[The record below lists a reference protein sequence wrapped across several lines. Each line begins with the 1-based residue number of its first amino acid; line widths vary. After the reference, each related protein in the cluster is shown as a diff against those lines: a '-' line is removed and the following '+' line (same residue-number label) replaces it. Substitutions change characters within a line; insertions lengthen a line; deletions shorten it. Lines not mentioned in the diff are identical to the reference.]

1 MQHELKQVEVRLKL
15 TDKAGVFSMERIDTP
30 EKAVSVLAPVLA
42 ELDREE
48 VCVVNL
54 DGKGRPINFN
64 VVSIGS
70 VNTSLVTGRELYK
83 TAILSNAAGMI
94 MLHNHPSSDLQM
106 SVSDR
111 NVTEKMMYASL
122 LLDIEFYDHVIVAGG
137 TGKTFSIRENVPELF
152 EPSHYAHLISHVAD
166 GVKEEAFYHG
176 TSPVTYEIL
185 QIKDGSDGE
194 QYRFWGMNYV
204 QETGLQV
211 NVSDYESKYQGELKP
226 GETLDTLYE
235 RFNLYRP
242 EDFTGHSLS
251 VSDVIVLKSG
261 GDKKAFYVDYVGF
274 SERKDFFEER
284 FERTERQKKIIADFR
299 EKTEKYFNPVEGM
312 NAAKVEERVR
322 KYLMNTTIGQN
333 LLIQIGEVVVYGSR
347 CRGTEKTDSD
357 IDIVFE
363 YKGDI
368 REDDLFNL
376 FHEDRLS
383 IGIHKVDINPI
394 KEDKSG
400 NIAEFLQQ
408 ATIYMESEMVF
419 SIGDR
424 YIYIQDATEGYDY
437 TIYGSDMKEIDGG
450 VYDDPDISIYEA
462 LDEIVADLRE
472 YPDGNIVKGSVRKDS
487 PLVPVNLDELEEAVE
502 RSRYVP
508 PKITYTVAECG
519 EFHSMGRYRDDVE
532 NVNEAIALWNDYRE
546 GTLNGVPSIGILL
559 HTQGQS
565 ERDDAQV
572 DLVSGKTM
580 DLDMIRYYPEINT
593 EETAIQKI
601 CELVENLHDVE
612 VIGKVPENVSA
623 ELLLREFDPKQEIYN
638 EEERSLIKEY
648 AAQVKDI
655 QKTRDLARNICY
667 QEKFGNQDV
676 ALVVIEA
683 RREMQE
689 RQGEKEERLR
699 QKKR

>member
-70 VNTSLVTGRELYK
+70 VNASLVTGRELYK

-106 SVSDR
+106 SKMDR
-111 NVTEKMMYASL
+111 DVTEKMMYASL
-122 LLDIEFYDHVIVAGG
+122 LLDIAFYDHIIVAGG
-137 TGKTFSIRENVPELF
+137 TGETFSMRENAPELF
-152 EPSHYAHLISHVAD
+152 EPSHYAHLISRVAD
-166 GVKEEAFYHG
+166 GVKEETSYQK

-185 QIKDGSDGE
+185 QIKDGSNGE
-194 QYRFWGMNYV
+194 HYRFWGMNYV
-204 QETGLQV
+204 QKKGLQI
-211 NVSDYESKYQGELKP
+211 NVGDYESKYQGELKP

>member
-15 TDKAGVFSMERIDTP
+15 TAKTGVFSMERIDTP
-30 EKAVSVLAPVLA
+30 DKAVSVLAPVLA

-70 VNTSLVTGRELYK
+70 VNASLVTGRELYK

-106 SVSDR
+106 SKMDR
-111 NVTEKMMYASL
+111 DVTEKMMYASL
-122 LLDIEFYDHVIVAGG
+122 LLDIAFYDHIIVAGG
-137 TGKTFSIRENVPELF
+137 TGETFSMRENAPELF
-152 EPSHYAHLISHVAD
+152 EPSHYAHLISRVAD
-166 GVKEEAFYHG
+166 GVKEETSYQK

-185 QIKDGSDGE
+185 QIKDGSNGE
-194 QYRFWGMNYV
+194 HYRFWGMNYV
-204 QETGLQV
+204 QKKGLQI
-211 NVSDYESKYQGELKP
+211 NVGDYESKYQGELKP

>member
-122 LLDIEFYDHVIVAGG
+122 LLDIAFYDHIIVAGG
-137 TGKTFSIRENVPELF
+137 TGETFSMRENVPELF
-152 EPSHYAHLISHVAD
+152 EPSHYARLISRVAD
-166 GVKEEAFYHG
+166 GVKEETPYRKA
-176 TSPVTYEIL
+176 SPVTYEIL
-185 QIKDGSDGE
+185 QIKDGSNGE

-204 QETGLQV
+204 QKKRLQI

-235 RFNLYRP
+235 RFNLHRP

-251 VSDVIVLKSG
+251 VSDVIVLESG

-274 SERKDFFEER
+274 SEQKDFFEER

-312 NAAKVEERVR
+312 NAAEVEERVR

-376 FHEDRLS
+376 FHEDRFS
-383 IGIHKVDINPI
+383 VGIHKVDINPI

-408 ATIYMESEMVF
+408 ATIYMESEMAF
-419 SIGDR
+419 SIEDR

-437 TIYGSDMKEIDGG
+437 IIYGSDMKEIDGG
-450 VYDDPDISIYEA
+450 VYDNPDISIYEA

-472 YPDGNIVKGSVRKDS
+472 YPDGNIVKGNVKEYSR
-487 PLVPVNLDELEEAVE
+487 LVPINLEEFEEMVE
-502 RSRYVP
+502 RNQYVP
-508 PKITYTVAECG
+508 PEITFTVAECG
-519 EFHSMGRYRDDVE
+519 EFHSLGRYRDDISNAE
-532 NVNEAIALWNDYRE
+532 EAVAVWKEYQK
-546 GTLNGVPSIGILL
+546 GPLNGIPSIGIQI
-559 HTQGQS
+559 HKPGQS
-565 ERDDAQV
+565 EMEDMQV
-572 DLVSGKTM
+572 DFVFGKTI
-580 DLDMIRYYPEINT
+580 DLDMLRYYPEINM

-601 CELVENLHDVE
+601 RELVENLHDVN
-612 VIGKVPENVSA
+612 VVGKLPGDSTEKGISQGNEQKREN
-623 ELLLREFDPKQEIYN
+623 LP
-638 EEERSLIKEY
+638 EERKQIK
-648 AAQVKDI
+648 
-655 QKTRDLARNICY
+655 N
-667 QEKFGNQDV
+667 
-676 ALVVIEA
+676 
-683 RREMQE
+683 RR
-689 RQGEKEERLR
+689 L
-699 QKKR
+699 

>member
-30 EKAVSVLAPVLA
+30 DKAVSVLAPVLA

-70 VNTSLVTGRELYK
+70 VNASLVTGRELYK

-106 SVSDR
+106 SKMDR
-111 NVTEKMMYASL
+111 DVTEKMMYASL
-122 LLDIEFYDHVIVAGG
+122 LLDIAFYDHIIVAGG
-137 TGKTFSIRENVPELF
+137 TGETFSMRENAPELF
-152 EPSHYAHLISHVAD
+152 EPSHYAHLISRVAD
-166 GVKEEAFYHG
+166 GVKEETSYQK

-185 QIKDGSDGE
+185 QIKDGSNGE
-194 QYRFWGMNYV
+194 HYRFWGMNYV
-204 QETGLQV
+204 QKKGLQI
-211 NVSDYESKYQGELKP
+211 NVGDYESKYQGELKP

-472 YPDGNIVKGSVRKDS
+472 YPDGNIVKGNVKEYS
-487 PLVPVNLDELEEAVE
+487 PLVPINLEKFEEMVE
-502 RSRYVP
+502 RSQYVP
-508 PKITYTVAECG
+508 PEITFTVAECG
-519 EFHSMGRYRDDVE
+519 EFHSLGRYRDDISNAE
-532 NVNEAIALWNDYRE
+532 EAVAVWKEYQN
-546 GTLNGVPSIGILL
+546 GPLNGIPSIGIQM
-559 HTQGQS
+559 HKPGQP
-565 ERDDAQV
+565 EMEDMQV
-572 DLVSGKTM
+572 DLVFGKTI
-580 DLDMIRYYPEINT
+580 DLDMLRYYPEINT

-601 CELVENLHDVE
+601 RELVENLHDIELV
-612 VIGKVPENVSA
+612 GKVPENVSA
-623 ELLLREFDPKQEIYN
+623 ELILREFDPKQEIYN

-648 AAQVKDI
+648 AAQVKDM

-667 QEKFGNQDV
+667 QEKIGNQDV
-676 ALVVIEA
+676 ALAMITAREEIE
-683 RREMQE
+683 EV
-689 RQGEKEERLR
+689 KEIRHG
-699 QKKR
+699 KKI

>member
-30 EKAVSVLAPVLA
+30 DKAVSVLAPVLA

-70 VNTSLVTGRELYK
+70 VNASLVTGRELYK
-83 TAILSNAAGMI
+83 TAILSNAAAMI

-106 SVSDR
+106 SKMDR
-111 NVTEKMMYASL
+111 DVTEKMMYASL
-122 LLDIEFYDHVIVAGG
+122 LLDIAFYDHIIVAGG
-137 TGKTFSIRENVPELF
+137 TGETFSMRENVPELF
-152 EPSHYAHLISHVAD
+152 EPSHYAHLISRVAD
-166 GVKEEAFYHG
+166 GVKEETPYQKA
-176 TSPVTYEIL
+176 SPVTYEIL
-185 QIKDGSDGE
+185 QIKDGSNGE
-194 QYRFWGMNYV
+194 HYRFWGMNYV
-204 QETGLQV
+204 QKKGLQI
-211 NVSDYESKYQGELKP
+211 NVGDYESKYQGELKP

-299 EKTEKYFNPVEGM
+299 EKTEKYFHPVEGM
-312 NAAKVEERVR
+312 NAAEVEERVR

-376 FHEDRLS
+376 FHEDRFS
-383 IGIHKVDINPI
+383 VGIHKVDINPI

-408 ATIYMESEMVF
+408 ATIYMESEMAF
-419 SIGDR
+419 SIEDR

-450 VYDDPDISIYEA
+450 VYDDTDISIYEA

-472 YPDGNIVKGSVRKDS
+472 YPDGNIVKGNVKEYS
-487 PLVPVNLDELEEAVE
+487 PLVPINLEKFEEMLE
-502 RSRYVP
+502 RSQHVP
-508 PKITYTVAECG
+508 PEITFTVAECG
-519 EFHSMGRYRDDVE
+519 EFHSLGRYRDDISNAE
-532 NVNEAIALWNDYRE
+532 EAIAVWKEYQN
-546 GTLNGVPSIGILL
+546 GPLNGIPSIGIQM
-559 HTQGQS
+559 HKPGQP
-565 ERDDAQV
+565 EMEDMQV
-572 DLVSGKTM
+572 DLVFGKTI
-580 DLDMIRYYPEINT
+580 DLDMLRYYPEINT

-601 CELVENLHDVE
+601 RELVENLHDVN
-612 VIGKVPENVSA
+612 VVGKIPGDSTEKGISQEN
-623 ELLLREFDPKQEIYN
+623 EQKRENLP
-638 EEERSLIKEY
+638 EERKQIK
-648 AAQVKDI
+648 
-655 QKTRDLARNICY
+655 N
-667 QEKFGNQDV
+667 
-676 ALVVIEA
+676 
-683 RREMQE
+683 RR
-689 RQGEKEERLR
+689 L
-699 QKKR
+699 